1 MKQTSF
7 TQSDVYSPKENVQV
21 VERIVEVRQP
31 VTIELT
37 SKTYKI
43 WMLGGWLLLIVGG
56 VLAVL
61 SITYGLW
68 SSLWIA
74 LAGMVLGIVVNTAA
88 HLLAWWNNG

>member
-56 VLAVL
+56 VLAVV
-61 SITYGLW
+61 SITNGLW

-74 LAGMVLGIVVNTAA
+74 LGGMVLGIVVNTAA
-88 HLLAWWNNG
+88 HVLAWWNNG